1 MIKRFTSKLIE
12 KTYLTEDVIKLVFE
26 KPKDFNFKAGQY
38 LNIEVEKEG
47 IRKLKAYS
55 ILSPPKKDILEF
67 CIKIVEGGMGSNV
80 LADSKEGENFN
91 MMGPLGHL
99 GFDEKGKKHIFICAG
114 TGITPFYSIIKE
126 YFDDTKSFTLVAGYR
141 YKKNILF
148 HEELIE
154 LEDKNDLFTY
164 ITCLSKDSWHNEGR
178 VQKFIPIDKEATYY
192 ICGLKELVL
201 ETKEFLTQKG
211 IDKIFI
217 ERYS

>member
-1 MIKRFTSKLIE
+1 MIKRFTSKLLE
-12 KTYLTEDVIKLVFE
+12 KTYLTEDVLKLVFE
-26 KPKDFNFKAGQY
+26 KPKDFEFKAGQF
-38 LNIEVEKEG
+38 LNIEVEKDKVK
-47 IRKLKAYS
+47 RMKSYS
-55 ILSPPKKDILEF
+55 ILSPPKAKFLEF
-67 CIKIVEGGMGSNV
+67 CIKVVEGGMGSNV
-80 LADSKEGENFN
+80 LASSEVGDKFN
-91 MMGPLGHL
+91 MIGPFGHL
-99 GFDEKGKKHIFICAG
+99 KFDESEEKHIFICAG

-126 YFDDTKSFTLVAGYR
+126 HFDDTKNFTLVAGYR